1 MKCKFFCKYVI
12 KNSYILLAEKI
23 SNLASYR
30 IDYEEFFSYL
40 HDPTQKE
47 LFEKLKELCREP
59 MNQLIKK
66 YNLHSKKVLSI
77 GPGAA
82 FEEYWFYKN
91 GCQLTLL
98 DIDESKSIEPILKK
112 IEQTEEGNFLK
123 YIIDDANNYK
133 KYLNEKYDVVYFSSF
148 TPNEL
153 TNRAIRHK
161 YQLSIVRRG
170 LNPLSRK
177 TKINFLQKQWTWP
190 HNEKPFIDFVME
202 IMETVLGTGGLV
214 IHQSYASDIDTR
226 SINYIDRVKEQLD
239 SINIRL
245 LAVYYFID
253 RPHVKL
259 IIGYKNNLSEAIKF
273 ATKIKN
279 NPEINSF
286 HGRGIAIIKKFHG
299 IKKIYDILN

>member
-12 KNSYILLAEKI
+12 KKSYNLLAEKF
-23 SNLASYR
+23 SNLAIYR
-30 IDYEEFFSYL
+30 IDYEEFFSCL
-40 HDPTQKE
+40 HNPTQKE
-47 LFEKLKELCREP
+47 SFEKHKELCREP

-77 GPGAA
+77 GPGLA
-82 FEEYWFYKN
+82 FEEYWFFKN
-91 GCQLTLL
+91 GGSLTFIS
-98 DIDESKSIEPILKK
+98 DQEIFSNSKINLEKQNNHLA
-112 IEQTEEGNFLK
+112 
-123 YIIDDANNYK
+123 YIIDDAKNFKNY
-133 KYLNEKYDVVYFSSF
+133 LTDTFDVVYFSSF
-148 TPNEL
+148 PPNEL
-153 TNRAIRHK
+153 TNRTIRHK
-161 YQLSIVRRG
+161 YQFSIVRRG
-170 LNPLSRK
+170 LNLLSRK

-286 HGRGIAIIKKFHG
+286 HGRGIANIKKFQG

>member
-77 GPGAA
+77 GPGHA
-82 FEEYWFYKN
+82 FEEYWFWKN
-91 GCQLTLL
+91 GGSLTFIS
-98 DIDESKSIEPILKK
+98 DQEIFSNSKINLEKQNNHLA
-112 IEQTEEGNFLK
+112 
-123 YIIDDANNYK
+123 YIIDDAKNFK
-133 KYLNEKYDVVYFSSF
+133 KYITEKFDVVYFSSF
-148 TPNEL
+148 PPNEL
-153 TNRAIRHK
+153 TNRTIRHK

-170 LNPLSRK
+170 LNLLSRK

-245 LAVYYFID
+245 LTVYYFID

-286 HGRGIAIIKKFHG
+286 HARGIAIIKKFHG